1 MGTADELDK
10 LHRLHAAGA
19 LSDDE
24 YARAK
29 DRLLSTPPSAPPP
42 PSPPAPSAPPAA
54 ASLQPN
60 QWAML
65 LHVSQFAGYVIVPL
79 AGLVVPVIIWQ
90 IKKGEDPQ
98 LDAHGKVVINW
109 ILSALIYGLVC
120 VPLCFVLIGIPLL
133 LALAVAAVV
142 FPIVGCIKAGNG
154 EVWPYP
160 MSMTFLK

>member
-10 LHRLHAAGA
+10 LYRLHASGA

-29 DRLLSTPPSAPPP
+29 DRLLSAPPSTPPP
-42 PSPPAPSAPPAA
+42 PSPPAPFTPPAA
-54 ASLQPN
+54 AALQSN

-65 LHVSQFAGYVIVPL
+65 LHVSQFAGCIFPV
-79 AGLVVPVIIWQ
+79 AGLVVPIVIWQ
-90 IKKGEDPQ
+90 LKKGEDPQ
-98 LDAHGKVVINW
+98 LDAHGKVVVNW
-109 ILSALIYGLVC
+109 ILSALIYGVVC
-120 VPLCFVLIGIPLL
+120 IPLCFLLVGIPLL
-133 LALAVAAVV
+133 LALAVVAVV

-160 MSMTFLK
+160 MSIGFLK